1 MQPRKPLQG
10 QLEDFFVVLLL
21 FIHVINSLSKEVS
34 QVARTEPSRGLC
46 YTNNLLPSN
55 TKSPLSAE
63 TD

>member
-1 MQPRKPLQG
+1 MQPRKPLKG
-10 QLEDFFVVLLL
+10 QLEDFFW
-21 FIHVINSLSKEVS
+21 FMHVINTLSKEVS
-34 QVARTEPSRGLC
+34 QVARTKPSRGLC